1 MQDIISTIRSS
12 RHGHVGYITLDRPRN
27 LNAVDRAMAEAIMDT
42 LAEWRDD
49 PAIQRILIDSSS
61 SKAFCAGGDIKSL
74 YMTIQEDGP
83 KAAHRNM
90 VIPYQAMQM
99 IADYPKPVI
108 TIMDGI
114 TMGGG
119 VGLGAHA
126 RYRVVTER
134 SVLAMPE
141 NLIGLTPDAGGSWLL
156 AQAPRPYG
164 LRLALT
170 GGRMIGAQAVTMGF
184 ADYLVSS
191 EKLEALKDALLSDT
205 SSEDAIL
212 KRYATTDLPSLSDA
226 FPQAISTLYNVEDMG
241 PHEGLPVLL
250 SRLETSDED
259 WAKTD
264 LTTLRCLCPFSLH
277 VTWRMQ
283 QKLHATHASCDDA
296 FALETQ
302 LVLHMISRPDF
313 SEGVRARV
321 IDKDN
326 TPRWSPASL
335 SEVKEDAVERCFKVQ

>member
-1 MQDIISTIRSS
+1 MQDTISTIRSS
-12 RHGHVGYITLDRPRN
+12 RHGHVGYITLDKPRN
-27 LNAVDRAMAEAIMDT
+27 LNAVDRSMAEAIMAI

-74 YMTIQEDGP
+74 YKTIQAEGP
-83 KAAHRNM
+83 EAAHRNM
-90 VIPYQAMQM
+90 VVPYQAMQM
-99 IADYPKPVI
+99 IADYPKPII

-126 RYRVVTER
+126 RYRVATER

-170 GGRMIGAQAVTMGF
+170 GERMIGAQAVAMGF

-191 EKLEALKDALLSDT
+191 EKLEALKTALLSDRA
-205 SSEDAIL
+205 SEEFIL
-212 KRYATTDLPSLSDA
+212 NRYAATEHTPHAEAS
-226 FPQAISTLYNVEDMG
+226 PQAISTLYDIEDMG
-241 PHEGLPVLL
+241 PRDGLPILL
-250 SRLETSDED
+250 SRLEASDQD
-259 WAKTD
+259 WARTD
-264 LTTLRCLCPFSLH
+264 VATLRSVCPFSLH
-277 VTWRMQ
+277 VTWRTQ
-283 QKLHATHASCDDA
+283 QKLHATRASCDDA
-296 FALETQ
+296 FVLETR

-326 TPRWSPASL
+326 APRWSPATL
-335 SEVKEDAVERCFKVQ
+335 SDVQEEAVERCFND

>member
-1 MQDIISTIRSS
+1 MQDNISTIRSS

-27 LNAVDRAMAEAIMDT
+27 LNAIDRAMAEAIMEI

-74 YMTIQEDGP
+74 YKTIQAEGP
-83 KAAHRNM
+83 EAAHRNM
-90 VIPYQAMQM
+90 VVPYQAMQM
-99 IADYPKPVI
+99 ITDYPKPII

-126 RYRVVTER
+126 RYRVATER

-170 GGRMIGAQAVTMGF
+170 GERMIGAQAVAMGF

-191 EKLEALKDALLSDT
+191 EKLEALKTALLSDRA
-205 SSEDAIL
+205 SEDVIL
-212 KRYATTDLPSLSDA
+212 NRYATTGHTPHAEA
-226 FPQAISTLYNVEDMG
+226 FPQAISTLYDMEDMG
-241 PHEGLPVLL
+241 PHDGLPILL
-250 SRLETSDED
+250 SRLEASDQD
-259 WAKTD
+259 WARTD
-264 LTTLRCLCPFSLH
+264 LTTLRSVCPFSLH

-283 QKLHATHASCDDA
+283 QELHATRASCDDA
-296 FALETQ
+296 FALETR

-326 TPRWSPASL
+326 APRWSPATL
-335 SEVKEDAVERCFKVQ
+335 SDVQEEAVERCFND

>member
-1 MQDIISTIRSS
+1 MQDNISTIRSS

-27 LNAVDRAMAEAIMDT
+27 LNAIDRSMAEAIMAI
-42 LAEWRDD
+42 LIEWRDD
-49 PAIQRILIDSSS
+49 PAIQRILMDSSS

-74 YMTIQEDGP
+74 YKTIQADGP
-83 KAAHRNM
+83 EAAHRNM
-90 VIPYQAMQM
+90 VVPYQAMQM
-99 IADYPKPVI
+99 IADYPKPII

-126 RYRVVTER
+126 RYRVATER

-170 GGRMIGAQAVTMGF
+170 GERMIGAQAVAMGF

-191 EKLEALKDALLSDT
+191 EKLEALKTALLSDKA
-205 SSEDAIL
+205 SEDVIL
-212 KRYATTDLPSLSDA
+212 NRYAATEHTPHAEAS
-226 FPQAISTLYNVEDMG
+226 PQAISTLYDIEDMG
-241 PHEGLPVLL
+241 PHDGLPILL
-250 SRLETSDED
+250 SRLEASDQD
-259 WAKTD
+259 WARTD
-264 LTTLRCLCPFSLH
+264 VATLRSVCPFSLH

-283 QKLHATHASCDDA
+283 QKLHSTRASCDDA
-296 FALETQ
+296 FVLETR

-326 TPRWSPASL
+326 APRWSPATL
-335 SEVKEDAVERCFKVQ
+335 SDVQEEAVERCFND

>member
-1 MQDIISTIRSS
+1 MQDNISTIRSS

-27 LNAVDRAMAEAIMDT
+27 LNAIDRAMAEAIMAI

-74 YMTIQEDGP
+74 YKTIQAEGP
-83 KAAHRNM
+83 EAAHRNM
-90 VIPYQAMQM
+90 VVPYQAMQM
-99 IADYPKPVI
+99 IADYPKPII

-126 RYRVVTER
+126 RYRVATER

-156 AQAPRPYG
+156 AQAPCPYG

-170 GGRMIGAQAVTMGF
+170 GERMIGAQAVAMGF
-184 ADYLVSS
+184 ADYLVSP
-191 EKLEALKDALLSDT
+191 EKLEALKTALLSDRA
-205 SSEDAIL
+205 SEDVIL
-212 KRYATTDLPSLSDA
+212 NRYATTGHTLHAEA
-226 FPQAISTLYNVEDMG
+226 FPQAISTLYDVEDMG
-241 PHEGLPVLL
+241 PHDGLPILL
-250 SRLETSDED
+250 SRLEASDQD

-264 LTTLRCLCPFSLH
+264 LTTLRSVCPFSLH

-283 QKLHATHASCDDA
+283 QKLHATRASCDDT
-296 FALETQ
+296 FALETR

-326 TPRWSPASL
+326 APRWSPATL
-335 SEVKEDAVERCFKVQ
+335 SDVQEEAVERCFND